1 MLNYTLTNNNFN
13 QISPIEPIILDFYAY
28 FLIIIFLL
36 CVCCNSFLLISQS
49 RYKELYSPSLN
60 YLIIA
65 ITASNLFGSIQF
77 PALIYSNFIRKWA
90 FSKLFCHLIGWLMY
104 FVGCM
109 QVFLMAAI
117 CYETNFN
124 ITTPL
129 GIEVIANIRAG
140 LFLND
145 ASEITVNILSLYNN
159 SLLPLSGDGQS
170 HDSDIGSD
178 SNYLTTTNM
187 LVGTNTTSTIAYIA
201 SRAIALTR
209 NLTVRTKGYYDYSI
223 L

>member
-1 MLNYTLTNNNFN
+1 MEIGLFYFFESLTNNNLN
-13 QISPIEPIILDFYAY
+13 QISPIEPIKLDFYAY

-109 QVFLMAAI
+109 QIFTMAAI
-117 CYETNFN
+117 SFERYYILKNPYEK
-124 ITTPL
+124 
-129 GIEVIANIRAG
+129 
-140 LFLND
+140 
-145 ASEITVNILSLYNN
+145 
-159 SLLPLSGDGQS
+159 
-170 HDSDIGSD
+170 
-178 SNYLTTTNM
+178 
-187 LVGTNTTSTIAYIA
+187 STA
-201 SRAIALTR
+201 SRTLKKSYEHIT
-209 NLTVRTKGYYDYSI
+209 S
-223 L
+223 

>member
-77 PALIYSNFIRKWA
+77 PVLIYSNFIRKWA
-90 FSKLFCHLIGWLMY
+90 FSKFLCHLAGWLMY

-117 CYETNFN
+117 CYERNFSITNPSKR
-124 ITTPL
+124 IKRKKIIQIIIL
-129 GIEVIANIRAG
+129 CLV
-140 LFLND
+140 
-145 ASEITVNILSLYNN
+145 LSLFWTLCPLLGWSTYSLEDSLTGCCVEYKSRNINVISYNI
-159 SLLPLSGDGQS
+159 SMYIFVFTIPFGYILALIIKLIITIFKVLL
-170 HDSDIGSD
+170 
-178 SNYLTTTNM
+178 NF
-187 LVGTNTTSTIAYIA
+187 
-201 SRAIALTR
+201 
-209 NLTVRTKGYYDYSI
+209 
-223 L
+223 